1 MLSSKS
7 TCIIQGCE
15 QLGRALAMPS
25 IAVLS
30 GLITITAYCMSHS
43 IVEVEDTEWF
53 EPVIVWI
60 SICMP
65 TGSGKTSLCKFL
77 QKLLTETRS
86 ACGIDETCPP
96 WLLDDQSFEK
106 LGAMMS
112 ENNAKSPGL
121 YDELSMFL
129 TQLNVF
135 RARGLT
141 ESHEL
146 AVFLKLYG
154 GDSWTRRTSM

>member
-1 MLSSKS
+1 
-7 TCIIQGCE
+7 
-15 QLGRALAMPS
+15 
-25 IAVLS
+25 
-30 GLITITAYCMSHS
+30 MSHS

-112 ENNAKSPGL
+112 ENNAKSLGL
-121 YDELSMFL
+121 YDDVSYTIECISSKRPNRV
-129 TQLNVF
+129 T
-135 RARGLT
+135 
-141 ESHEL
+141 
-146 AVFLKLYG
+146 
-154 GDSWTRRTSM
+154 